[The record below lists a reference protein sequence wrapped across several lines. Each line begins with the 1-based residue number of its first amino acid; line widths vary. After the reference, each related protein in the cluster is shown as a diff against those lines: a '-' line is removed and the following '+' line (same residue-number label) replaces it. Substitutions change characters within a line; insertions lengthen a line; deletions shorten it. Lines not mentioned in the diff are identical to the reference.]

1 MSPMCSPGLSLGV
14 GTIRGTYWS
23 RGAARLA
30 PVRSPPRLADDVAR
44 AGLRVEDGVMA
55 VDLAMDDHD

>member
-1 MSPMCSPGLSLGV
+1 V

-30 PVRSPPRLADDVAR
+30 PMRSPPRLANGVAR
-44 AGLRVEDGVMA
+44 VGLRVEDGVMA
-55 VDLAMDDHD
+55 IDLAMDDHD